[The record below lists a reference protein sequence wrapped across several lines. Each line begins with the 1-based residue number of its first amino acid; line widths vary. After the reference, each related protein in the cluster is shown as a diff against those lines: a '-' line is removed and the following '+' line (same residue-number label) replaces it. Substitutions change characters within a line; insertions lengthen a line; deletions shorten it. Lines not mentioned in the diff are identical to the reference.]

1 MQHFKK
7 LPRLCSGKFLPT
19 CTSSCISAPTLIN
32 ILISIRNIFYSFNKT
47 SKHPIPYHKM
57 NKKIPRDDCLMVWHR
72 YNMVQYFSEIQLT
85 FLWRFNPNSEK
96 ANLSIWG
103 EREWAC
109 YATFSELQSIKYFIT
124 LNHLEANKKKKEI
137 LLSFTQTDLHV
148 IHLWKVSRKLN
159 GIESSCSS
167 LFNSVYFL
175 QKCYTN

>member
-1 MQHFKK
+1 
-7 LPRLCSGKFLPT
+7 
-19 CTSSCISAPTLIN
+19 
-32 ILISIRNIFYSFNKT
+32 
-47 SKHPIPYHKM
+47 
-57 NKKIPRDDCLMVWHR
+57 
-72 YNMVQYFSEIQLT
+72 MVQYFSEIQLT

-137 LLSFTQTDLHV
+137 LLSFTQTDLHI

-175 QKCYTN
+175 QKCYTNYQL